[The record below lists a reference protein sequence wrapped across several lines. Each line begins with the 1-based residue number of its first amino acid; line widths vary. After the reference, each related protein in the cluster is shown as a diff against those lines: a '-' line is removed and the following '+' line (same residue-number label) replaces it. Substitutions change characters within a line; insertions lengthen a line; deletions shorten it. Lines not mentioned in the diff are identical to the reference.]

1 MKINESFNLVSLA
14 QKRGEISDLKS
25 IISTVKYNLITGRSI
40 KYSVSD
46 IVFIMLSVSDDVTT
60 TKRTFLGHEA

>member
-60 TKRTFLGHEA
+60 T

>member
-60 TKRTFLGHEA
+60 TKRTFLGHKA

>member
-14 QKRGEISDLKS
+14 LKRGEISDLKS

>member
-1 MKINESFNLVSLA
+1 VKINESFNLVSLA

>member
-14 QKRGEISDLKS
+14 QQRGEISDLKS

-46 IVFIMLSVSDDVTT
+46 IVFIMLSVSDDVTAT
-60 TKRTFLGHEA
+60 

>member
-1 MKINESFNLVSLA
+1 VKINESFNLVSLA

-25 IISTVKYNLITGRSI
+25 IISTVKYNLITGLSI

-60 TKRTFLGHEA
+60 T